1 MALKAV
7 IFDMDGVLVDT
18 EASYQESVRRFFE
31 ERGVR
36 IPEEELHRI
45 VGSAYSFYSA
55 RVARWWEQV
64 KDPDP
69 AEVAM
74 GVEKAMDPYFI
85 STPEEIAALAMPGLE
100 EALLGLRS
108 RGLRLAVA
116 SASPRRDIEAV
127 LSACRITEFF
137 DSAISGQDVEE
148 SKPNPAIYLATLAAL
163 GLRAEEC
170 IAVEDSDTG
179 IAAARAAGIPVV
191 ARRETRFGFS
201 QAGARWIIDA
211 LPELLPLVES
221 RS

>member
-18 EASYQESVRRFFE
+18 EASYQESIRRFFA

-36 IPEEELHRI
+36 ILEEELHSI
-45 VGSAYSFYSA
+45 VGSSYSFYSG
-55 RVARWWEQV
+55 RVAGWWEQV

-85 STPEEIAALAMPGLE
+85 STPEEIAALAKPGLRE
-100 EALLGLRS
+100 TLHGLKAR
-108 RGLRLAVA
+108 RLKLAVA
-116 SASPRRDIEAV
+116 SASPLRDIEAV
-127 LSACRITEFF
+127 LSACRITESF

-163 GLRAEEC
+163 DLRAEEC
-170 IAVEDSDTG
+170 VAVEDSDVG

-191 ARRETRFGFS
+191 ALRERRFGFS
-201 QAGARWIIDA
+201 QAGARWTIDA
-211 LPELLPLVES
+211 LPELLNLADS
-221 RS
+221 Y